1 MKKSVMIIIAI
12 VVILLIIGGIVFF
25 MLAPKKKAVTEEQFV
40 KIAKEKGYHMTEIQK
55 DTLNN
60 PAITSA
66 KTAVSSDYRYFI
78 EFYILNST
86 EATSHFF
93 SECKSNFENNKQE
106 GAMPTEESSKEYEKY
121 TLKSNGKYMY
131 LVRVDNTIIQLNVN
145 EQDEKAVTEF
155 VNALG
160 Y

>member
-12 VVILLIIGGIVFF
+12 VVILLVIGGILFF
-25 MLAPKKKAVTEEQFV
+25 MLSPKKKAVTEEQFV
-40 KIAKEKGYHMTEIQK
+40 EIAKEKGYNIGEVQK

-60 PAITSA
+60 AAITSA
-66 KTAVSSDYRYFI
+66 KIAVSSDYRYLV
-78 EFYILNST
+78 EFYILNSH

-93 SECKSNFENNKQE
+93 NECKSNFESNKVN
-106 GAMPTEESSKEYEKY
+106 GAIPTEESGKEYEKY
-121 TLKSNGKYMY
+121 TLKSDGKYMY
-131 LVRVDNTIIQLNVN
+131 LARVNNTIIQLNVN

-155 VNALG
+155 INALG

>member
-12 VVILLIIGGIVFF
+12 VVILLVIGGILFF
-25 MLAPKKKAVTEEQFV
+25 MLSPKKKAVTEEQFV
-40 KIAKEKGYHMTEIQK
+40 EIAKEKGYNIGEVQK

-60 PAITSA
+60 AAITSA
-66 KTAVSSDYRYFI
+66 KIAVSSDYRYLV
-78 EFYILNST
+78 EFYILNSH

-93 SECKSNFENNKQE
+93 NECKSNFESNKVN
-106 GAMPTEESSKEYEKY
+106 GAIPIEESGKEYEKY
-121 TLKSNGKYMY
+121 TLKSDGKYMY
-131 LVRVDNTIIQLNVN
+131 LARVNNTIIQLNVN

-155 VNALG
+155 INALG

>member
-1 MKKSVMIIIAI
+1 MKKSIMIIIAI
-12 VVILLIIGGIVFF
+12 VVILLVVGGILFF
-25 MLAPKKKAVTEEQFV
+25 MLSSKKKAVTEEQFV
-40 KIAKEKGYHMTEIQK
+40 KIAKEKGYHVTEVQK

-60 PAITSA
+60 EAITSA
-66 KTAVSSDYRYFI
+66 RTAVSSDYRYFI
-78 EFYILNST
+78 EFYILNSA

-93 SECKSNFENNKQE
+93 SECKSNLESSKEE
-106 GAMPTEESSKEYEKY
+106 GAMPTEESNKEYEKY

-145 EQDEKAVTEF
+145 EQDEKTVSEF
-155 VNALG
+155 INALG